1 MCVCVE
7 GGACVCVCEV
17 WGCIHHVCVCVCVHV
32 SVCVCVRER
41 ERGDNNDRQKPCLY
55 FAWCVQLLTKSL
67 EVVDTEDWTAELGE
81 ALGNQVGHYV
91 NCPQEKVSGQILS
104 EQIWAVRLSR
114 G

>member
-1 MCVCVE
+1 MCVCVC
-7 GGACVCVCEV
+7 GCVGLHGHACE
-17 WGCIHHVCVCVCVHV
+17 
-32 SVCVCVRER
+32 CVREGGGS
-41 ERGDNNDRQKPCLY
+41 ERRDNNDRQKPFLY

-67 EVVDTEDWTAELGE
+67 EVVDSEDWTAELGE

-104 EQIWAVRLSR
+104 ELVWAVRLSR

>member
-7 GGACVCVCEV
+7 GVLVCVYV
-17 WGCIHHVCVCVCVHV
+17 WVCVCVCVHGHACE
-32 SVCVCVRER
+32 CVCGGGGGGER
-41 ERGDNNDRQKPCLY
+41 RDNNNRQKPFLY

-67 EVVDTEDWTAELGE
+67 EVVDSEDWTAELGE

-104 EQIWAVRLSR
+104 EQVWAVRLSR

>member
-1 MCVCVE
+1 MCVFL
-7 GGACVCVCEV
+7 GVCVCA
-17 WGCIHHVCVCVCVHV
+17 WACMRVCGGGGGGGG
-32 SVCVCVRER
+32 RER
-41 ERGDNNDRQKPCLY
+41 RDNNDTQKPFLY

-67 EVVDTEDWTAELGE
+67 EVVDSEDWTAELGE

-104 EQIWAVRLSR
+104 EQVWAVRLPR